1 MSESLGRPPRMQFQ
15 AKPLGFRF
23 NLSSNRANAGSTPAG
38 LAQLVKSD
46 SEGRADIV
54 KQTDFDPSD

>member
-15 AKPLGFRF
+15 AKQLGSRF

-54 KQTDFDPSD
+54 K